1 MRAAARGV
9 ARRYAQA
16 LLDLAEERGRSSELR
31 EALDAAQRLLAPGS
45 ELLASLDNPAL
56 PAERQQALVS
66 AVWPAAPGSAEE
78 LVARLLGL
86 LVARR
91 RVALLAAVGEAY
103 GELWNTRHG
112 VVAARA
118 TSAAPLAV
126 DERQALQ
133 ATLRGLTGREV
144 ELTADVDPQLMG
156 GVVLEMEGRVYDGSV
171 RSRLNALRERLALGG
186 RRA

>member
-16 LLDLAEERGRSSELR
+16 LLDLAEERAQAHELR
-31 EALDAAQRLLAPGS
+31 EALAAAQRQLAPGS
-45 ELLASLDNPAL
+45 ELLAALDNPAL
-56 PAERQQALVS
+56 PAERQQALVA
-66 AVWPAAPGSAEE
+66 AVWPAPGGSAEE

-91 RVALLAAVGEAY
+91 RVALLPAVVEAY
-103 GELWNTRHG
+103 GELWNARHG

-118 TSAAPLAV
+118 LSAAPLEAQQ
-126 DERQALQ
+126 RQALH
-133 ATLRGLTGREV
+133 AALRGLTGREV
-144 ELTADVDPQLMG
+144 DLTADVDPQLLG

-171 RSRLNALRERLALGG
+171 RSRLAALRERLALGG

>member
-16 LLDLAEERGRSSELR
+16 LLDLAEERGTAHDVR
-31 EALDAAQRLLAPGS
+31 ESLAAARGLLAPGS
-45 ELLASLDNPAL
+45 ELLAALDNPAL
-56 PAERQQALVS
+56 PAERQRALLG
-66 AVWPAAPGSAEE
+66 AVFPAPGGSATE

-86 LVARR
+86 LVERR
-91 RVALLAAVGEAY
+91 RVGLLPAVAAAY
-103 GELWNTRHG
+103 GELWNARHG

-118 TSAAPLAV
+118 VSAAPLEPA
-126 DERQALQ
+126 ERQALET
-133 ATLRGLTGREV
+133 TLRGLTGREV
-144 ELTADVDPQLMG
+144 ALQADVDPQLMG

-171 RSRLNALRERLALGG
+171 RARLGALREHLARGA

>member
-16 LLDLAEERGRSSELR
+16 LLDLAEERNCSREVR
-31 EALDAAQRLLAPGS
+31 EALTAAGRLLVPGS
-45 ELLASLDNPAL
+45 ELLAALDNPAL
-56 PAERQQALVS
+56 PAERQQSVVS
-66 AVWPAAPGSAEE
+66 AVFPAQAGSAEE

-91 RVALLAAVGEAY
+91 RVALLTAVAEAY
-103 GELWNTRHG
+103 GQLWNARHG

-118 TSAAPLAV
+118 VSSAPL
-126 DERQALQ
+126 EPGQRQALET
-133 ATLRGLTGREV
+133 TLRGMTGREV
-144 ELTADVDPQLMG
+144 ELQAEVDPQIMG
-156 GVVLEMEGRVYDGSV
+156 GLVLEMEGRVYDGSV
-171 RSRLNALRERLALGG
+171 RARLGALREHLARGA

>member
-16 LLDLAEERGRSSELR
+16 LLDLAEERGQDRELR
-31 EALDAAQRLLAPGS
+31 EALAVVRRQLAPGS
-45 ELLASLDNPAL
+45 ELLAALANPAL
-56 PAERQQALVS
+56 PAERQRALIA
-66 AVWPAAPGSAEE
+66 AVWPAAAGSAEE

-91 RVALLAAVGEAY
+91 RVTLLPVVSEAY
-103 GELWNTRHG
+103 GELWNARHG

-118 TSAAPLAV
+118 VSATPLAA
-126 DERQALQ
+126 DQRQALQ
-133 ATLRGLTGREV
+133 ASLRGLTGRAV
-144 ELTADVDPQLMG
+144 ELTTNVDPQLMG
-156 GVVLEMEGRVYDGSV
+156 GVMLEMEGRVYDGSV
-171 RSRLNALRERLALGG
+171 RSRLHALRERLAQGG